1 MAIGVKKESE
11 FKKLLEDKQYFNL
24 PKIGDLVKGTI
35 ISATKNEVHIDL
47 GGIATGLVRGKECY
61 SESEEYRNLKPGDEV
76 EATVLEPEN
85 ENGEIELSFR
95 YAGRQKAWKN
105 IRDTEEGNQ
114 ITEVIIT
121 DANKGGLM

>member
-1 MAIGVKKESE
+1 MTTEVKQDSE

-24 PKIGDLVKGTI
+24 PKVGDLVKGTI
-35 ISATKNEVHIDL
+35 ISASKNEVHIDM
-47 GGIATGLVRGKECY
+47 GGTFTGLVRGKECY

-95 YAGRQKAWKN
+95 YAGRQKAWK
-105 IRDTEEGNQ
+105 IIMR
-114 ITEVIIT
+114 IVIP
-121 DANKGGLM
+121 